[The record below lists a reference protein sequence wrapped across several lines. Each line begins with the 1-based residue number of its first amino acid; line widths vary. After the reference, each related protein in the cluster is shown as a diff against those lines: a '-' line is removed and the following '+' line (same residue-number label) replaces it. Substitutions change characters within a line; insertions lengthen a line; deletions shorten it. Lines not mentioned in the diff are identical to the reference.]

1 MTVTADN
8 RTADRYPTRQSAE
21 FALLRRQDPV
31 VWGEPGDGPLDGDA
45 LAGYDANG
53 FLSVDELIS
62 AEEVATY
69 REEMERLGSDPE
81 LRKDDRTVI
90 EPESD
95 EVRSVFDVHKLSS
108 IFAQLVRDPRVVG
121 RARQLLGSD
130 VYVHQS
136 RVNYKPGFGG
146 AGFYW
151 HSDFE
156 TWHAEDGMPTPRAL
170 SMSIALTDNY
180 PYNGPLLIMP
190 GSHKTYI
197 SCVGET
203 PEDHYKASLREQEI
217 GTPDHVSLDTLVQGS
232 GITQFTG
239 KAGSATIFD
248 SNCMH
253 ASNGNVTPYPRSN
266 IFVVFNSMENTL
278 VEPYAAPKRRPDH
291 IASRDFTPVR

>member
-8 RTADRYPTRQSAE
+8 RTADRYPTRQSSE

-31 VWGEPGDGPLDGDA
+31 VWGEPGDGPLDADA

-53 FLSVDELIS
+53 FLSVDELIT
-62 AEEVATY
+62 ADEVAAY
-69 REEMERLGSDPE
+69 RAEMEHLGSDPE
-81 LRKDDRTVI
+81 LRRDDRTII
-90 EPESD
+90 EPESQ
-95 EVRSVFDVHKLSS
+95 EVRSVFDVHKLSTS
-108 IFAQLVRDPRVVG
+108 FAELLRDSRVAG

-156 TWHAEDGMPTPRAL
+156 TWHAEDGMPGPRAL
-170 SMSIALTDNY
+170 SISIALTDNY
-180 PYNGPLLIMP
+180 AYNGALLIMP
-190 GSHKTYI
+190 GSHKTFV

-217 GTPDHVSLDTLVQGS
+217 GTPDHVSLDTLAKQG
-232 GITQFTG
+232 GIAQFTG

-253 ASNGNVTPYPRSN
+253 GSNGNITPFPRSN
-266 IFVVFNSMENTL
+266 IFVVFNSVENTL
-278 VEPYAAPKRRPDH
+278 VEPYAAPKRRPEH
-291 IASRDFTPVR
+291 IASRDFAPVR